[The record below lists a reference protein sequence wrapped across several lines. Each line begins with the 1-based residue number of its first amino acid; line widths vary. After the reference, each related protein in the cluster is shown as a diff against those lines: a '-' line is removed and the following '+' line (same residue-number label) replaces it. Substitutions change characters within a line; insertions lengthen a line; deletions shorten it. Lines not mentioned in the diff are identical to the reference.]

1 MTDAPGAIHHAYG
14 IPDNRGH
21 TLMLLHWPAAITGEL
36 KPKIIGIKAKKYFQ
50 LLISTT
56 PF

>member
-21 TLMLLHWPAAITGEL
+21 TLLHWPAAITGEL